1 MGTPGQEY
9 WPKWGVGLLL
19 LASAWSSQAGLF
31 DKLTGSGKPG
41 FVELNDNT
49 NQADAFKQAFSDT
62 AVPEEI
68 RPRKIAIGAFQIEF
82 VTSHRGASDSGET
95 KAEKTYT
102 LKGITPV
109 QMQNITEKMHR
120 EFAALL
126 TQRGYEVL
134 PASVLQS
141 TSFKTELAVPN
152 EGPVVVDDTGSIT
165 DLANTAGLISQKGET
180 HMASVTATAKGTAPN
195 VFERKFLVLPV
206 ARNAANEAGM
216 AVMQVRLKLNFMQ
229 FDEGGGFGFAK
240 IEGKPRNT
248 LASKDSRI
256 EVFWPTSKSAQFA
269 LKVPV
274 VLPGGVAEKITELD
288 MSTGEKAAVVAKGL
302 FGAANSLLGFGASSN
317 GGAARFV
324 AGSTM
329 TQVDTAASVGQTVYS
344 AANSG
349 KFEVTADPDY
359 EEKVG
364 KDLAL
369 VLQLYAQ
376 ALPK

>member
-1 MGTPGQEY
+1 M
-9 WPKWGVGLLL
+9 
-19 LASAWSSQAGLF
+19 
-31 DKLTGSGKPG
+31 
-41 FVELNDNT
+41 
-49 NQADAFKQAFSDT
+49 
-62 AVPEEI
+62 
-68 RPRKIAIGAFQIEF
+68 AIGSFQIEF

-109 QMQNITEKMHR
+109 QMQNITEKMPR

-152 EGPVVVDDTGSIT
+152 EGPVMLDDTGSIT

-206 ARNAANEAGM
+206 ARDAANEAGI
-216 AVMQVRLKLNFMQ
+216 AVVQVRLKLNFMQ

-248 LASKDSRI
+248 LATKDSRI

-269 LKVPV
+269 LKAPV

-302 FGAANSLLGFGASSN
+302 AGAAKNLLGFGASSN
-317 GGAARFV
+317 GGAPRFL
-324 AGSTM
+324 AGSSM
-329 TQVDTAASVGQTVYS
+329 TQVETATSIGQTAYS